1 MGLDIG
7 GTLTKIVIAS
17 KPGESPLASLAHT
30 TSTQKVE
37 LAFDTAQASFHF
49 LSLPTHTL
57 KETAESIRRRLGWAD
72 SDVAV
77 RQIVAGAVW
86 KLANSRDAS

>member
-49 LSLPTHTL
+49 LNFGVSNCFQEIRDLIAQSAVGELDVERTL
-57 KETAESIRRRLGWAD
+57 VGRFDIAPY
-72 SDVAV
+72 SDFSA
-77 RQIVAGAVW
+77 
-86 KLANSRDAS
+86 K